1 MVCLEVLSAMAHD
14 FRFQVIPIAE
24 AVQQTV
30 HPRLDDTLNDSADD
44 KPVVL
49 VVDDEP
55 LIADSL
61 AAILGTAGFSVLK
74 AYNGTSALELAMAST
89 PQLLLTDVAMPGMNG
104 IDLAMAVAD
113 ALPETKVL
121 LFSAHASSL
130 DLAEARGAGFDFP
143 LMAKPMHPREMLRQ
157 VSACLY
163 GEPGVS
169 RIRNADAQRNTIPL
183 FWQSAQ
189 AS

>member
-1 MVCLEVLSAMAHD
+1 MGHD
-14 FRFQVIPIAE
+14 FRFQVIPISE
-24 AVQQTV
+24 AVEQTV
-30 HPRLDDTLNDSADD
+30 HMEAED

-61 AAILGTAGFSVLK
+61 AAILDTAGYAVLK
-74 AYNGTSALELAMAST
+74 AYDGSSAMDVAIAS
-89 PQLLLTDVAMPGMNG
+89 PPHLLLTDVAMPGMNG

-113 ALPETKVL
+113 ALPETRVL

-130 DLAEARGAGFDFP
+130 DLTEARSAGFDFS
-143 LMAKPMHPREMLRQ
+143 LMAKPMHPRDMLKR

-163 GEPGVS
+163 SEPESS
-169 RIRNADAQRNTIPL
+169 RSRNANAQNNLPF
-183 FWQSAQ
+183 FWQSPISAT
-189 AS
+189 